1 MRKGKTENGSKKWK
15 NGQKMQFFITQDRFT
30 TTNVNNQIINM

>member
-15 NGQKMQFFITQDRFT
+15 IDKKCIFLDRF
-30 TTNVNNQIINM
+30 TNVNNQIINM